1 MTAKAKARSFSLSKV
16 VRSPRQLQDRC
27 NVSALPSLPST
38 PSTAASLAG
47 GSSPSR
53 AILSPELAD
62 SPSSP
67 LSTAS
72 SSPFSPG
79 LRLAAAD
86 ETPSSP
92 LSPASPTFSGMRRA
106 SATSRILP
114 SLNSKRST
122 GQAKA
127 AKTSLKASTSM
138 GFKPAKM
145 QMERLGSSSQLRGV
159 GQERLARALN
169 FSAAFDSRD
178 DRPELE
184 AEPGESIHGE
194 AVPSAKDAV
203 WAKRDGEAVWVLKHL
218 RLRDIAS
225 LQLVSRSCHN
235 FCRSS
240 ESQKTILPT
249 FLFHRRWVDHLDF
262 QFVEIVNADDSN
274 FVTMAQNQEF
284 AELLKS
290 CSSLREL
297 YCARNT
303 RLDMRILAQG
313 VKSCSQLAVL
323 DVSHCRLAL
332 DDSMRWA
339 RPQKLAPLLAALR
352 PRLRLLD
359 LSYNLLG
366 DDHAYEIVTAL
377 EDLTEATGEAHI
389 EELLLRGN
397 YLGNGAGHVFGQFM
411 QSKAASCLWRLDMR
425 TNAVEAEG
433 ACSLL
438 TALQK
443 HPYMREMRV
452 GYNKQN
458 KAEDLETA
466 KLASVLLQKAL
477 GSKSNNKLEVLDLNN
492 VRVGDTGA
500 RRIAL
505 ALVENSLLRRLDLAF
520 NSIGPEGA
528 EAFAS
533 ALEKNYTL
541 QELDL
546 RDNELGDEGACAL
559 AKGLRQN
566 SGLKRVQLARNGI
579 GPSGALALMQAIREN
594 EELHIEF
601 GASGD
606 GSARLQGMLSRAPSL
621 ADLHAIREAEREFTA
636 PQDTREQMTL
646 MFAL

>member
-1 MTAKAKARSFSLSKV
+1 
-16 VRSPRQLQDRC
+16 
-27 NVSALPSLPST
+27 
-38 PSTAASLAG
+38 
-47 GSSPSR
+47 
-53 AILSPELAD
+53 
-62 SPSSP
+62 
-67 LSTAS
+67 
-72 SSPFSPG
+72 
-79 LRLAAAD
+79 
-86 ETPSSP
+86 
-92 LSPASPTFSGMRRA
+92 
-106 SATSRILP
+106 
-114 SLNSKRST
+114 
-122 GQAKA
+122 
-127 AKTSLKASTSM
+127 M
-138 GFKPAKM
+138 GFKPVKT
-145 QMERLGSSSQLRGV
+145 QMERLGSSPQLHGV
-159 GQERLARALN
+159 GQERLAHALN
-169 FSAAFDSRD
+169 FSTAMDSGD
-178 DRPELE
+178 DAPKLE
-184 AEPGESIHGE
+184 VQAEPGASTHDED
-194 AVPSAKDAV
+194 ADPTAKDAV
-203 WAKRDGEAVWVLKHL
+203 WAKRDGESVWVLKHL
-218 RLRDIAS
+218 RLRDIAA
-225 LQLVSRSCHN
+225 LQLASKNCHN

-240 ESQKTILPT
+240 DSQKMILPT
-249 FLFHRRWVDHLDF
+249 FVFQRRWLDHLDF
-262 QFVEIVNADDSN
+262 QFVETVNADDAN
-274 FVTMAQNQEF
+274 LVTLAQNQEF
-284 AELLKS
+284 ANLLKS
-290 CSSLREL
+290 CSSLMEL

-313 VKSCSQLAVL
+313 VKSCNQLAVL

-339 RPQKLAPLLAALR
+339 RPQKLAPLLVALR
-352 PRLRLLD
+352 PQLRLLD

-377 EDLTEATGEAHI
+377 EELTEATGEAHI

-411 QSKAASCLWRLDMR
+411 QGKAASRLWRLDMR
-425 TNAVEAEG
+425 TNAVEADG

-443 HPYMREMRV
+443 HPHMREMRV

-458 KAEDLETA
+458 KSQDLETA

-477 GSKSNNKLEVLDLNN
+477 GSKSNNRLEVLDLNN

-500 RRIAL
+500 RRIAI
-505 ALVENSLLRRLDLAF
+505 ALVDNLLLRRLDLAF

-528 EAFAS
+528 EAMAA

-594 EELHIEF
+594 EALQIEF

-606 GSARLQGMLSRAPSL
+606 GSARLQGMLSRAPRL

-636 PQDTREQMTL
+636 PQDTGAQMTL